1 MKKRFNRT
9 VTQLSYLPETLS
21 LIWAASQYWTL
32 SWIIAIIIQGL
43 LPLAT
48 IYLTRQLV
56 NRLVTVVGAGISWS
70 GIQPIII
77 PGILVAATL
86 LLTELMRSIAEWVSI
101 AQGELVQDY
110 ISDKVQQKSIE
121 VDLAFY
127 ESSEYYDYLSRA
139 RSDARDFF
147 LALLENLG
155 NLLQSSIT
163 LLGMTVILFTYGPV
177 LPFMLLVGVFPGLFI
192 IIHLNKA
199 HYQWW
204 QDKTADRRKL
214 EYYETLLI
222 HHLPATEVRI
232 FNLGSCFQSAYKRL
246 RFRLRKERMELV
258 KQQIIGRL
266 FATGISFLLSS
277 FALIW
282 MVKKLL
288 DGFINLGDL
297 ALFYQIFNQGQ
308 TLMRSLLSNIAQIHT
323 NSLFISNLFEFLQLQ
338 PQIIDSPQPQPLPAK
353 LQNGICFENVTFRYP
368 GSQQAVLE
376 NFNLTIPAGKIVA
389 IIGDNGAGK
398 STLVK
403 LLCRFYDPEAG
414 KILLDGTDLR
424 DFSVNKLR
432 SLITVLFQFPIR
444 YQFSVEENIALGDIF
459 VKPETTE
466 IETAAKAAGI
476 HEMIQDLP
484 TGYQTRLGKMFSSG
498 VDLSGG
504 EWQRLALARAFYRRA
519 QVMILDEPT
528 SSMDPWSEY
537 DWLERFRTLAEGQ
550 TAVVITH
557 RFTLAMRADIIYM
570 MQKGKIVE
578 SGNHEQLLK
587 KGGLYAQSWQE
598 QMQTEKNI

>member
-1 MKKRFNRT
+1 MKKQFNRAA
-9 VTQLSYLPETLS
+9 TQLSYLPQTLS
-21 LIWAASQYWTL
+21 LVWAASQYWTL
-32 SWIIAIIIQGL
+32 SWIIVIVIQGL
-43 LPLAT
+43 LPLA
-48 IYLTRQLV
+48 ILYLTPHLV

-163 LLGMTVILFTYGPV
+163 LLGMTAILFTYGPV
-177 LPFMLLVGVFPGLFI
+177 LPFMLLVGVFPGLLI
-192 IIHLNKA
+192 IIQLNKA

-204 QDKTADRRKL
+204 QEKTADRRKI

-222 HHLPATEVRI
+222 HYLPATEVRI

-258 KQQIIGRL
+258 KQQILGRL

-288 DGFINLGDL
+288 AGMINLGDL

-368 GSQQAVLE
+368 GSQQTVLE

-432 SLITVLFQFPIR
+432 NLITVLFQFPIR

-484 TGYQTRLGKMFSSG
+484 KGYQTRLGKMFSSG

-528 SSMDPWSEY
+528 SAMDPWSEY

-570 MQKGKIVE
+570 MQKGKIIE